1 MHMHIDFFL
10 FFSNAYAYAY
20 SYDILNDMSI
30 DINDLLKK
38 AMVAKRGGH
47 IPWYEKIPAEAV
59 PFTNGIEQMVQE
71 GKKPVAS
78 SVHRILTEEFNIDVS
93 RSRVAE
99 WLKTLHNE

>member
-1 MHMHIDFFL
+1 MT
-10 FFSNAYAYAY
+10 
-20 SYDILNDMSI
+20 MSI

-47 IPWYEKIPAEAV
+47 IPWYNKLPAEAV